1 LIEAFIGMTFEEF
14 VGTAGRRLRAGLIAA
29 YGPET
34 GIEAAADALAYGWEH
49 WDRLS
54 TMDNPAG
61 YLYRVG
67 QTNARRAQRRSYYFP
82 VPPPSE
88 PVEFEPGLAPA
99 LERLSE
105 HQRVVVMLTCGYGW
119 QQAEVAELLSISP
132 SSVRTHLAR
141 ALDRLAD
148 ELKVSR
154 HGNRA

>member
-1 LIEAFIGMTFEEF
+1 MTTFEEF
-14 VGTAGRRLRAGLIAA
+14 VGAAGRRLRAGLIAA
-29 YGPET
+29 YGPQT
-34 GIEAAADALAYGWEH
+34 GLEAAADALAYGWEH
-49 WDRLS
+49 WDRIGA
-54 TMDNPAG
+54 MENPAG

-67 QTNARRAQRRSYYFP
+67 QTKARRSRRPDTFLP

-88 PVEFEPGLAPA
+88 LGEFEPGLAPA

-105 HQRVVVMLTCGYGW
+105 HQRVVVVLTCGYEW
-119 QQAEVAELLSISP
+119 HQSEVAELLSISV

-141 ALDRLAD
+141 GLDKLAY

>member
-1 LIEAFIGMTFEEF
+1 MTFEEF

-29 YGPET
+29 YGPQT
-34 GIEAAADALAYGWEH
+34 GIEAAADALAYGWEN
-49 WDRLS
+49 WERLS

-67 QTNARRAQRRSYYFP
+67 QTHARRSRRPEPCFP
-82 VPPPSE
+82 IPPPAE
-88 PVEFEPGLAPA
+88 LADFEPGLLPA

-105 HQRVVVMLTCGYGW
+105 HQRVVVVLTCAYRW
-119 QQAEVAELLSISP
+119 HQAEVAELLSISP

-141 ALDRLAD
+141 ALDKLAD

-154 HGNRA
+154 HGNRD

>member
-1 LIEAFIGMTFEEF
+1 MLSLVMTTFEEF

-29 YGPET
+29 YGPQT
-34 GIEAAADALAYGWEH
+34 GMEAAADALAYAWEH
-49 WDRLS
+49 WERLS
-54 TMDNPAG
+54 AMDNPAG

-67 QTNARRAQRRSYYFP
+67 QTSARRSRRPDTLLP

-88 PVEFEPGLAPA
+88 LRDFEPGLAPA

-105 HQRVVVMLTCGYGW
+105 QQRVVVLLTCGYEW
-119 QQAEVAELLSISP
+119 HQTEVAELLSISL

-141 ALDRLAD
+141 GLDKLAH